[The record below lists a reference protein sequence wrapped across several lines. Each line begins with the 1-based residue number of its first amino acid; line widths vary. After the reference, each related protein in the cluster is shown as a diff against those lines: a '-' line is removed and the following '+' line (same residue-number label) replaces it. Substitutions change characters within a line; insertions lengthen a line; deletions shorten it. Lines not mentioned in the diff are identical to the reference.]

1 MSNLAMMMG
10 LGSAAGGV
18 DIASAFSANLHT
30 GNGSSQDI
38 VTGVDLSTN
47 GGALFSSKS
56 TAASDRYWY
65 DTTNAFAAVSPPYSQ
80 RLKTNDAAGLT
91 SELNALQSFNTDGF
105 STNSNGVLNT
115 NGAEYITYSF
125 VKTPKFFDMVQYT
138 GTGAIQTI
146 SHNLGTEVG
155 MIWIKQLTSG
165 NADWSVYHRHLG
177 GTKNMRLDSTR
188 AVTTN
193 NGYFADTDATSTEFT
208 VGLLSDFNTNG
219 NSYMAY
225 LFAHDSA
232 IQCGGYTG
240 NGQQPAGPEINLG
253 FRPQWIMIKRTDGAT
268 NWRVVDTA
276 RGIPS
281 GSNSS
286 SLMLDTTTAAS
297 SAFVIELTDTGFIAA
312 DGSDQINAN
321 GGDYIYCAIKE
332 A

>member
-10 LGSAAGGV
+10 LSSSGGGV
-18 DIASAFSANLHT
+18 DVASAFKANLHT
-30 GNGSSQDI
+30 GNGGSQDI

-47 GGALFSSKS
+47 GGALFGGKS
-56 TAASDRYWY
+56 TAATDKYWY

-105 STNSNGVLNT
+105 STNSNGVLNV

-125 VKTPKFFDMVQYT
+125 VKTPKFFEMVQYT
-138 GTGAIQTI
+138 GTGAAQTI
-146 SHNLGTEVG
+146 SHNLRTEVG
-155 MIWIKQLTSG
+155 MIWIKGTDAG
-165 NADWSVYHRHLG
+165 NQDWAVYHRHLG
-177 GTKNMRLDSTR
+177 GTKSMRLDDTR
-188 AVTTN
+188 QEATN
-193 NGYFADTDATSTEFT
+193 FGYFNDTDATSTEFT
-208 VGLLSDFNTNG
+208 VGYLGDFNTNG

-232 IQCGGYTG
+232 IQCGGYVG
-240 NGQQPAGPEINLG
+240 NGSSSGPEIDVG
-253 FRPQWIMIKRTDGAT
+253 FRPQWIMIKRTDAAS

-286 SLMLDTTTAAS
+286 SIVLDTTTAAS

-312 DGSDQINAN
+312 DGSAEINAN
-321 GGDYIYCAIKE
+321 TGEYIYCVIKE
-332 A
+332 E